1 MKARHL
7 ILILAAVFPII
18 CCTTKYVKPT
28 PPKSGGADVEKEDKT
43 GDVTFSFSAATSKYA
58 SLKESVTVG
67 VDSPG
72 KATVDVD
79 WGDGSK
85 DSGKDAELIHKYD
98 SPGKYTVKVNLDGS
112 KEEWEIEIGPLL
124 ALDEA
129 VKDLYKT
136 PGKVWVMA
144 HRSHTTDQ
152 RIPENSVKAVSA
164 AIKAGA
170 DVIETDTHRT
180 KDGKIVIS
188 HDESIDN
195 HTTGTGKI
203 TGMSLQS
210 IRNYH
215 LTDRN
220 GDETDEVMPTLEEF
234 LLAARGKVYVNLDY
248 SPRTASTK
256 EVLNVVESLGMLQQV
271 FMYCKDASFVKDVFN
286 NNPEANAYVRSEDY
300 MALLDGSEQYFLQVG
315 WNSDQTQKSECV
327 VRCREAYDKGV
338 LCSVNLLHVNHS
350 YIPEYSIDQNQLTSI
365 FELYPECQMI
375 QTDCPELLIPK
386 LAAMGK
392 RGEW

>member
-1 MKARHL
+1 MKGSNL
-7 ILILAAVFPII
+7 ILIFATVFSII
-18 CCTTKYVKPT
+18 CCAPEYVKPI
-28 PPKSGGADVEKEDKT
+28 PPKPRGDDTEKEEKT
-43 GDVTFSFSAATSKYA
+43 GDVTFTFSAATSKYA
-58 SLKESVTVG
+58 SLKESVTLGVG
-67 VDSPG
+67 NPG
-72 KATVDVD
+72 NATVDVD

-85 DSGKDAELIHKYD
+85 DSGKDAKFIHKYV
-98 SPGKYTVKVNLDGS
+98 SPGKYTVKAKLDGS
-112 KEEWEIEIGPLL
+112 NEEWEIEIGPLL
-124 ALDEA
+124 ALNEA
-129 VKDLYKT
+129 VKELYKT

-144 HRSHTTDQ
+144 HRSHTTDR
-152 RIPENSVKAVSA
+152 RIPENSVMAVSA

-180 KDGKIVIS
+180 RDGRIVIS
-188 HDESIDN
+188 HDESINN

-203 TGMSLQS
+203 TSMSLQS
-210 IRNYH
+210 IRSYH

-234 LLAARGKVYVNLDY
+234 LMAARGKVYVNLDY

-256 EVLNVVESLGMLQQV
+256 EVLNVVESLGMVQQV

-300 MALLDGSEQYFLQVG
+300 MALLDGPEQYFLQVG
-315 WNSDQTQKSECV
+315 WNSDQTQRSECV
-327 VRCREAYDKGV
+327 VRCKEAFGKGV

-350 YIPEYSIDQNQLTSI
+350 YIPEYLIDTKQLASL

-375 QTDCPELLIPK
+375 QTDCPGELVQNLK
-386 LAAMGK
+386 GLGK
-392 RGEW
+392 R

>member
-1 MKARHL
+1 MRIRQF
-7 ILILAAVFPII
+7 ILIFATVLPII
-18 CCTTKYVKPT
+18 CCTPKYVKPT
-28 PPKSGGADVEKEDKT
+28 PPHSGGDTEKEEKT
-43 GDVTFSFSAATSKYA
+43 GDVTFTFSAATSKYA
-58 SLKESVTVG
+58 SLKESVTLG
-67 VDSPG
+67 VDNPG

-79 WGDGSK
+79 WGDGGK
-85 DSGKDAELIHKYD
+85 DSGKDAKFSHKYD
-98 SPGKYTVKVNLDGS
+98 SPGKYTVKANLGGS
-112 KEEWEIEIGPLL
+112 REEWEIEIGQLL

-129 VKDLYKT
+129 VRELYRN

-144 HRSHTTDQ
+144 HRSHTTDR
-152 RIPENSVKAVSA
+152 RIPENSVMAVSA

-180 KDGKIVIS
+180 RDGRIVIS

-203 TGMSLQS
+203 TSMSLQS

-256 EVLNVVESLGMLQQV
+256 EVLKVVESLGMVQQV
-271 FMYCKDASFVKDVFN
+271 FM
-286 NNPEANAYVRSEDY
+286 
-300 MALLDGSEQYFLQVG
+300 
-315 WNSDQTQKSECV
+315 
-327 VRCREAYDKGV
+327 
-338 LCSVNLLHVNHS
+338 
-350 YIPEYSIDQNQLTSI
+350 
-365 FELYPECQMI
+365 
-375 QTDCPELLIPK
+375 
-386 LAAMGK
+386 
-392 RGEW
+392 

>member
-1 MKARHL
+1 MKSRR
-7 ILILAAVFPII
+7 ILISSILLLGLASVQA
-18 CCTTKYVKPT
+18 CT
-28 PPKSGGADVEKEDKT
+28 
-43 GDVTFSFSAATSKYA
+43 
-58 SLKESVTVG
+58 
-67 VDSPG
+67 
-72 KATVDVD
+72 
-79 WGDGSK
+79 
-85 DSGKDAELIHKYD
+85 
-98 SPGKYTVKVNLDGS
+98 
-112 KEEWEIEIGPLL
+112 
-124 ALDEA
+124 
-129 VKDLYKT
+129 
-136 PGKVWVMA
+136 
-144 HRSHTTDQ
+144 
-152 RIPENSVKAVSA
+152 
-164 AIKAGA
+164 
-170 DVIETDTHRT
+170 
-180 KDGKIVIS
+180 
-188 HDESIDN
+188 
-195 HTTGTGKI
+195 
-203 TGMSLQS
+203 
-210 IRNYH
+210 
-215 LTDRN
+215 
-220 GDETDEVMPTLEEF
+220 EF

-256 EVLNVVESLGMLQQV
+256 EVLKVVESLGMLQQV